1 MIRKI
6 TLAAIL
12 LLAVAMVSG
21 SVVDARGG
29 RHALRGMAAGICTT
43 LTDEQRTAIHEK
55 VAEMR
60 EADAT
65 REEIRTAMAEM
76 LKEHGIEVPDE
87 WLNRGGNGYYLCD
100 DLTDEQRAAIQEKV
114 AEMKEADAT
123 REEIRTTVAE
133 MLKEY
138 GIEVPEDWITH
149 QERGEHG
156 IRRHGKH
163 GMRSGL
169 KLQANMGPIAD
180 MAMIDAEI
188 AAAPQASPQRVLTST
203 TWGKVKASR

>member
-76 LKEHGIEVPDE
+76 LKEDGIEVPDE
-87 WLNRGGNGYYLCD
+87 W
-100 DLTDEQRAAIQEKV
+100 
-114 AEMKEADAT
+114 MT
-123 REEIRTTVAE
+123 RR
-133 MLKEY
+133 
-138 GIEVPEDWITH
+138 
-149 QERGEHG
+149 ERG
-156 IRRHGKH
+156 
-163 GMRSGL
+163 
-169 KLQANMGPIAD
+169 
-180 MAMIDAEI
+180 
-188 AAAPQASPQRVLTST
+188 
-203 TWGKVKASR
+203 